1 VKYLEALNSVNNSDY
16 NKNSK
21 IKIISSFNSDPINL
35 FLKAIFLKKKINL
48 NIATNPFNTLK
59 QSLIN
64 PELKKNTNIVLLCPW
79 DFVENLNWRSDP
91 QIKTNYF
98 KDIKEDIDFLIKLI
112 LSKKKYIKVIY
123 FDLPYPKTLINSGE
137 NTKLYNYINKAVI
150 QTSDLIIKYNFF
162 DIAKFI
168 DIGFPFKTKNIY
180 DVAKKIYDL
189 YSLEKPLKK
198 RSFKK
203 KNLPIKNYDIGSK
216 KILATDFD
224 GVLWNGIVSDD
235 GYKNIKCSNNI
246 IGFKHFLYQSLI
258 KKLINRGVI
267 LIGVTRNKLV
277 SAKKGFSNEGCL
289 LKQDDFVKIF
299 ATFDNKS
306 KSIKKAY
313 TSLNLSMNSVVFID
327 DNLIEISEVKKS
339 LPRISTILFPNK
351 EDEMPEFIEKIN
363 NFFQKNYVT
372 KEDKIRLDNYKNTNF
387 QKNFQFK
394 STFNLKKFLKS
405 LNMNLLI
412 TKKTLQN
419 KNELARPLQLINKT
433 NQFNLNGIRLSE
445 NKLYNILKNNGSLY
459 SGLYKDKT
467 GDYGEIIVIL
477 IDNKNK
483 VLSFAMSCRVLQKDV
498 EIAFLSQLLI
508 KKKNIKN
515 FLYKRTTGNIL
526 FQEFFDNKLKKN
538 FDKKNSFFDINQFLK
553 TFKKNNKNYKFKF
566 SNIN

>member
-1 VKYLEALNSVNNSDY
+1 
-16 NKNSK
+16 
-21 IKIISSFNSDPINL
+21 
-35 FLKAIFLKKKINL
+35 
-48 NIATNPFNTLK
+48 
-59 QSLIN
+59 
-64 PELKKNTNIVLLCPW
+64 
-79 DFVENLNWRSDP
+79 
-91 QIKTNYF
+91 
-98 KDIKEDIDFLIKLI
+98 
-112 LSKKKYIKVIY
+112 
-123 FDLPYPKTLINSGE
+123 
-137 NTKLYNYINKAVI
+137 
-150 QTSDLIIKYNFF
+150 
-162 DIAKFI
+162 
-168 DIGFPFKTKNIY
+168 
-180 DVAKKIYDL
+180 
-189 YSLEKPLKK
+189 
-198 RSFKK
+198 
-203 KNLPIKNYDIGSK
+203 
-216 KILATDFD
+216 
-224 GVLWNGIVSDD
+224 
-235 GYKNIKCSNNI
+235 
-246 IGFKHFLYQSLI
+246 
-258 KKLINRGVI
+258 
-267 LIGVTRNKLV
+267 
-277 SAKKGFSNEGCL
+277 
-289 LKQDDFVKIF
+289 
-299 ATFDNKS
+299 
-306 KSIKKAY
+306 
-313 TSLNLSMNSVVFID
+313 
-327 DNLIEISEVKKS
+327 
-339 LPRISTILFPNK
+339 
-351 EDEMPEFIEKIN
+351 MPEFIEKIN

-459 SGLYKDKT
+459 SGLYNDKT

-538 FDKKNSFFDINQFLK
+538 FDKKNSFLDINQFLK